1 MSEALKRFKADLHAY
16 CLMTNHVHLLITP
29 REEDSIQRV
38 MQHLGRQYVQYINK
52 TYKRSGSLWEGRHKG
67 SLVSKDEHLL
77 RCYCYIELNPVTATM
92 VTKPEEYRW
101 SSYSANA
108 LGSTDPLITHH
119 PVYIDLAS
127 DDQQRMFHYRELYRI
142 PLSDQDIHD
151 IRKAVETN
159 LILGNSKFKED
170 IERKLGR
177 KVGKGE
183 RGRPRKS

>member
-1 MSEALKRFKADLHAY
+1 
-16 CLMTNHVHLLITP
+16 
-29 REEDSIQRV
+29 
-38 MQHLGRQYVQYINK
+38 
-52 TYKRSGSLWEGRHKG
+52 
-67 SLVSKDEHLL
+67 
-77 RCYCYIELNPVTATM
+77 M

-127 DDQQRMFHYRELYRI
+127 DDQQRMFQYRELYRI

-159 LILGNSKFKED
+159 LILGKSRFKED

-183 RGRPRKS
+183 RGRPRKSKEKIV